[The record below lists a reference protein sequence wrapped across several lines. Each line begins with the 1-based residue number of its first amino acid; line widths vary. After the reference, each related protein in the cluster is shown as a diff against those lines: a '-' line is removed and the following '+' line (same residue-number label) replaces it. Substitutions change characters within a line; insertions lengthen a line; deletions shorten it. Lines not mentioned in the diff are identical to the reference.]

1 MRAKTLL
8 IVRDPADP
16 VAHERAVG
24 RAVERLRE
32 ALVRRGVSARGLE
45 RLDAVGESSTVIDEP
60 CVLVAGHQSAAAT
73 EVLKL
78 AGVRIPQTPEALGLV
93 PGRLGDRSVLLAC
106 GTDARGLAY
115 AVLELADRIVHA
127 EDPLAA
133 VSVRAPLVEQPANVV
148 RSVAR
153 LFTSEISDKPWFYDK
168 QFWRRYLS
176 ELIDHRFNRFSLT
189 LGLGYN
195 FPHRV
200 SDVYL
205 HFAYPFLVSV
215 AGYDVRVPQLS
226 DVERE
231 RNLEMLR
238 FISEEAVA
246 RGLHFQLGLWT
257 HGYEWVEGSNANY
270 TVEGLTP
277 DNHAAYCRDAL
288 RALLAECRA
297 IQGITFRTHGESGI
311 PERSWSFWRTV
322 FDGIVRSGRSVEIDL
337 HAKGVDRETLD
348 LALATG
354 SPVNV
359 SAKYWAEHMGLPYHQ
374 AGIRELER
382 PREPEVTASAN
393 GHAGFMAVS
402 EGSRPFTRYGYADF
416 LREDRQYGV
425 FYRVW
430 PGTQRLLLWGD
441 PVMAAGYGRHSSIA
455 GSRGV
460 EWCEPLS
467 FKGREGW
474 GASGPRDGYADLS
487 LHPAGGDWE
496 KYRYAYRL
504 LGRLTYGPDAS
515 PETWRRYL
523 RTEFGQAAG
532 DAEAALANA
541 SRILPLVTTAHHPS
555 ASNNYYWPEISSNLA
570 IVWRGDQA
578 RPAYYWDM
586 PYPWRF
592 GTVSALDPELF
603 SSADEFVGEALEGRR
618 SGRYSPL
625 DVAGWL
631 DGFARAA
638 ERHLARMCAGIADGA
653 DPKGRRWAV
662 DVAIQACLGRFFAE
676 KLRAVVRYEEH
687 AATGRAQPLR
697 NALRSY
703 RAARAAWAEGAG
715 HASGVYLDDLAF
727 GEEPHLRGHWS
738 DRLVEID
745 ADIAAME
752 AALSALDPAA
762 AGEDDT
768 SLSLI
773 KERYPREPPAVR
785 VSHTPP
791 ASFRRGD
798 GITIALG
805 LDMPS
810 QRTTVTARLRYRH
823 LDQAER
829 HVVVDMERRGEYQ
842 VATIPGNYS
851 DSPYPVQYFF
861 ELRDLR
867 DNVWQY
873 PGLGAD
879 LSNQPYF
886 VLRHARRGRCD
897 DPCDLQR
904 MSGASG

>member
-189 LGLGYN
+189 LG
-195 FPHRV
+195 
-200 SDVYL
+200 
-205 HFAYPFLVSV
+205 
-215 AGYDVRVPQLS
+215 
-226 DVERE
+226 
-231 RNLEMLR
+231 
-238 FISEEAVA
+238 
-246 RGLHFQLGLWT
+246 

-416 LREDRQYGV
+416 LRERKS
-425 FYRVW
+425 
-430 PGTQRLLLWGD
+430 T
-441 PVMAAGYGRHSSIA
+441 
-455 GSRGV
+455 
-460 EWCEPLS
+460 
-467 FKGREGW
+467 
-474 GASGPRDGYADLS
+474 
-487 LHPAGGDWE
+487 
-496 KYRYAYRL
+496 
-504 LGRLTYGPDAS
+504 
-515 PETWRRYL
+515 
-523 RTEFGQAAG
+523 
-532 DAEAALANA
+532 
-541 SRILPLVTTAHHPS
+541 
-555 ASNNYYWPEISSNLA
+555 
-570 IVWRGDQA
+570 
-578 RPAYYWDM
+578 
-586 PYPWRF
+586 
-592 GTVSALDPELF
+592 
-603 SSADEFVGEALEGRR
+603 
-618 SGRYSPL
+618 
-625 DVAGWL
+625 
-631 DGFARAA
+631 
-638 ERHLARMCAGIADGA
+638 
-653 DPKGRRWAV
+653 
-662 DVAIQACLGRFFAE
+662 
-676 KLRAVVRYEEH
+676 
-687 AATGRAQPLR
+687 
-697 NALRSY
+697 
-703 RAARAAWAEGAG
+703 
-715 HASGVYLDDLAF
+715 
-727 GEEPHLRGHWS
+727 
-738 DRLVEID
+738 
-745 ADIAAME
+745 
-752 AALSALDPAA
+752 
-762 AGEDDT
+762 
-768 SLSLI
+768 
-773 KERYPREPPAVR
+773 
-785 VSHTPP
+785 
-791 ASFRRGD
+791 
-798 GITIALG
+798 
-805 LDMPS
+805 
-810 QRTTVTARLRYRH
+810 
-823 LDQAER
+823 
-829 HVVVDMERRGEYQ
+829 
-842 VATIPGNYS
+842 
-851 DSPYPVQYFF
+851 
-861 ELRDLR
+861 
-867 DNVWQY
+867 
-873 PGLGAD
+873 
-879 LSNQPYF
+879 
-886 VLRHARRGRCD
+886 
-897 DPCDLQR
+897 
-904 MSGASG
+904 